1 MIANSI
7 YTETN
12 HPLFAGQHFHIYNH
26 ANGNHNIFFSSE
38 NNRYFLQKYDAYMYH
53 YLETFA
59 YCLMPNHF
67 HIQVQVRSKAEIL
80 AAAKTDFPQGLANR
94 SQIQI
99 ANFEAIS
106 ELTDVQAAAIVSER
120 LRCLFLSY
128 SKSINKA
135 QNRSGSLFRKT
146 FRRKP
151 ITTDAY
157 FRGCIAY
164 IHRNPMLHGFVAD
177 WREWKWSSYGRLDIP
192 SETHLQ
198 KRRAV
203 AAFGSWQQL
212 NSYHDDYKNYA
223 NDEEYWG
230 ID

>member
-38 NNRYFLQKYDAYMYH
+38 NNRYFLQKYDAYMYQ
-53 YLETFA
+53 YVETFA

-128 SKSINKA
+128 SKS
-135 QNRSGSLFRKT
+135 T
-146 FRRKP
+146 
-151 ITTDAY
+151 
-157 FRGCIAY
+157 
-164 IHRNPMLHGFVAD
+164 
-177 WREWKWSSYGRLDIP
+177 
-192 SETHLQ
+192 
-198 KRRAV
+198 
-203 AAFGSWQQL
+203 
-212 NSYHDDYKNYA
+212 
-223 NDEEYWG
+223 
-230 ID
+230 